1 MGFTGITGAKSAI
14 DFLGPEA
21 KKIVKELIQNEE
33 ATLEFKSDW
42 SFGGSTS
49 SQKFTLDQLKA
60 AYEAGFNAAKRG
72 ETKLTTF
79 QKAMR
84 KHYAE
89 TTSAR
94 KEVSNM
100 TNKQKGEMIKG
111 LWNHGR
117 KMGELDNYISFLNE
131 NYDEEYLKAEEEQ
144 LEKEVAQNSGL
155 QLDVSM
161 DMSF

>member
-1 MGFTGITGAKSAI
+1 MGFTGITGANAAI
-14 DFLGPEA
+14 EFLGKDA
-21 KKIVKELIQNEE
+21 KKILKQLIENEE
-33 ATLEFKSDW
+33 TTLEFKSDW

-111 LWNHGR
+111 LWNRGR
-117 KMGELDNYISFLNE
+117 RMGELDNYISFLND

-144 LEKEVAQNSGL
+144 MEKEAAQNSGL
-155 QLDVSM
+155 QLDISA